1 MSRFHKYIA
10 PILSLFLATF
20 AVSQMR
26 RNQAPPSPTQTL
38 NPDIAVTTPDPAFPL
53 RVHLFD
59 VRWGGLGYR
68 NHGYGIGNLLEPESV
83 QGFDF
88 AFECDA
94 PFQANVTPADTYQAR
109 WKKSP
114 NQLEILT
121 AEVGGKYTHICKL
134 NLALET
140 QPFSESNRVR
150 FIHGVSASF
159 RNPWTDPGFAYEG
172 PAPDY
177 PLHFHVVDG
186 QRQEDANGNHG
197 TGTANLTTPEPG
209 STVQG
214 AEYKF
219 DCERGFVTSSQL
231 ASYYPARW
239 KKPQQ
244 TLELLL
250 QRPGSNTVDHCIVT
264 VALRPDAFP
273 QAPGRTP
280 RP

>member
-1 MSRFHKYIA
+1 MFYPKCSA
-10 PILSLFLATF
+10 LLSTLCFATV
-20 AVSQMR
+20 ALCQMR
-26 RNQAPPSPTQTL
+26 RDPAPPPPTGAL
-38 NPDIAVTTPDPAFPL
+38 NPDIAVTAPDPAFPL

-68 NHGYGIGNLLEPESV
+68 NHGYGTGNLLTPAGV

-94 PFQANVTPADTYQAR
+94 PFQPNADPAEMYQAR

-121 AEVGGKYTHICKL
+121 GEVGGKYTHICKL
-134 NLALET
+134 NLALEA
-140 QPFSESNRVR
+140 QPFTESNRVR
-150 FIHGVSASF
+150 FVHGVSASF
-159 RNPWTDPGFAYEG
+159 RKPWTDPGFAYEG

-186 QRQEDANGNHG
+186 QRQEDASGNHG
-197 TGTANLTTPEPG
+197 TGTANLATPEPAP
-209 STVQG
+209 TVQG
-214 AEYKF
+214 AEYQY
-219 DCERGFVTSSQL
+219 DCERGFITNSQL
-231 ASYYPARW
+231 DTYYPARW
-239 KKPQQ
+239 KHPGQ

-264 VALRPDAFP
+264 VVLRPEAFP
-273 QAPGRTP
+273 QATTRGHKP
-280 RP
+280 